1 MAESHGVARGR
12 RSVRSGRPHPRE
24 ESGRGDCDRALYR
37 VIVPAQDLV
46 VRLNGR
52 DLDAPAEH
60 YLPAVRPY
68 GILRMAW
75 ALWRDVPGAEPK
87 EALSLARRV
96 RRKGEAEVL
105 TAAGFLAEHVGGRLL
120 ARHRLVARLERADRQ
135 P

>member
-1 MAESHGVARGR
+1 MAGSDGVRGS
-12 RSVRSGRPHPRE
+12 RSVRSGRPDPRE
-24 ESGRGDCDRALYR
+24 EPGRGGCDRALYR
-37 VIVPAQDLV
+37 VIVPEQDLV

-52 DLDAPAEH
+52 DLDTPAEH
-60 YLPAVRPY
+60 YLPALRPY
-68 GILRMAW
+68 GVLRMAW
-75 ALWRDVPGAEPK
+75 AFWREVPGAEPK

-105 TAAGFLAEHVGGRLL
+105 MAVGFLAEHVGGRLL